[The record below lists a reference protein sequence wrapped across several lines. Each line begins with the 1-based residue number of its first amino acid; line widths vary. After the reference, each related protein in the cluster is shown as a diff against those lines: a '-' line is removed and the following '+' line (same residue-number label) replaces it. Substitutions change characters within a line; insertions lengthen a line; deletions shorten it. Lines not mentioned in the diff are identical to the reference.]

1 MLGGIIV
8 SIAMWLSNTML
19 TSKTNGFNEM
29 AIYNAASQ
37 WQNIVLFIPLA
48 ISQISLPLF
57 SNSKHDIKK
66 FVKLIKYN
74 VLINLVVC
82 SLLAIIFSV
91 FSKFIMQ
98 SYGNSFKEGSVILI
112 VLSVTAILISINSVI
127 GQVIAGMGR
136 MWIGLVVNI
145 IWAITFLLI
154 AREFIDRGYGAM
166 GLAKAMFIAY
176 LLHTIIVTSLS
187 FFFLKRNSAHP
198 MTSLPVAN
206 D

>member
-1 MLGGIIV
+1 
-8 SIAMWLSNTML
+8 
-19 TSKTNGFNEM
+19 
-29 AIYNAASQ
+29 
-37 WQNIVLFIPLA
+37 
-48 ISQISLPLF
+48 
-57 SNSKHDIKK
+57 
-66 FVKLIKYN
+66 
-74 VLINLVVC
+74 
-82 SLLAIIFSV
+82 
-91 FSKFIMQ
+91 MQ